1 MTQNVTYFDT
11 YQVTMSYIDFYVKI
25 CNILL
30 QLHYIIKESLSS
42 NTYQVTLS
50 RRKLLSSQLLPRNT
64 LLKHFPEGEKDK
76 RHSRDIPYAFSR
88 RKKQSRD
95 ISKHFCQLQ
104 YKRSRSKCN
113 LLTLGR

>member
-11 YQVTMSYIDFYVKI
+11 YQVTMSYIDFYVTI

-50 RRKLLSSQLLPRNT
+50 RRKLLSNQLLPRNT

-88 RKKQSRD
+88 KKNSLETFQNIFVSYNIKGQD
-95 ISKHFCQLQ
+95 
-104 YKRSRSKCN
+104 RSVIF
-113 LLTLGR
+113 LLKP

>member
-11 YQVTMSYIDFYVKI
+11 YQVTMSYIDFYVTI

-76 RHSRDIPYAFSR
+76 RHSGDIPYAFSR

-104 YKRSRSKCN
+104 YKRPRSKCN
-113 LLTLGR
+113 LLTLGH